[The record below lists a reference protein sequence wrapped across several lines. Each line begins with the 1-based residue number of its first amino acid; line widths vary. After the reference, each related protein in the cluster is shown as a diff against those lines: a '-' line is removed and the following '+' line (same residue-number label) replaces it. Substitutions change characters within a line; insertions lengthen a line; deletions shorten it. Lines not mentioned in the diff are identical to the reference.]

1 MTVIFYG
8 KEETESTTNSSSWQT
23 KLSVQKTVEYEVR
36 EHKIFVYSEIGG
48 SVERYAVEVRVMLN
62 SVERAFTKLKP
73 CEDDAYQSFIA
84 MGIIDLG
91 SGTHTVEVQ
100 YRSTHTNQTAK
111 IRRVRA
117 FVEKY

>member
-8 KEETESTTNSSSWQT
+8 KSETESTTNSTEWQT
-23 KLSVQKTVEYEVR
+23 KFSVQKTR
-36 EHKIFVYSEIGG
+36 EDYVWQHKIFVYCEIGG
-48 SVERYAVEVRVMLN
+48 SVDRYAVQVRVMLN
-62 SVERAFTKLKP
+62 DVERAFTSIKP
-73 CEDDAYQSFIA
+73 CEDGAYQSFTA

-91 SGTHTVEVQ
+91 SGTHTLEVQ
-100 YRSTHTNQTAK
+100 YRSTHVNQTAK